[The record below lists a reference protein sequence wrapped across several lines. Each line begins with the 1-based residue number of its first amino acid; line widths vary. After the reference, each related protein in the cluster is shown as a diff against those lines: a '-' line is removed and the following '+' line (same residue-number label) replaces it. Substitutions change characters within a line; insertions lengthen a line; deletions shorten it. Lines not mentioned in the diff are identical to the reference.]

1 MDIFLVLL
9 IAAVASY
16 LLGSVSFAVIVSK
29 IVTKKDVRQ
38 MGSGNA
44 GMTNVMR
51 TVGVV
56 PGAITFLL
64 DLGKAAGACLIGRYI
79 LFDYLFA
86 QTGSILFFP
95 IYGAYFCGILCQLGH
110 IYPVFFGFK
119 GGKAVAVS
127 AGVMLACNWR
137 AFIIGIL
144 IFVAVF
150 IFTRTVS
157 IGSLCTVIVVP
168 FAILLFGTS
177 PYRWVE
183 FLLCALVA
191 AVVIIMHRS
200 NIERIKKG
208 EEKPLTVKGERKN
221 G

>member
-1 MDIFLVLL
+1 MDIVLVLL
-9 IAAVASY
+9 IAAAVGY
-16 LLGSVSFAVIVSK
+16 GLGSISFAVIISK
-29 IVTKKDVRQ
+29 IVTKKDVRK

-79 LFDYLFA
+79 LFDYLYT
-86 QTGSILFFP
+86 QTGSIYFLP
-95 IYGAYFCGILCQLGH
+95 VYGAYFCGILCQLGH

-144 IFVAVF
+144 IFLAVF

-157 IGSLCTVIVVP
+157 IGSLCAVTVVP

-191 AVVIIMHRS
+191 AIVIIMHRS

-208 EEKPLTVKGERKN
+208 EEKPLVIKEDKMHG
-221 G
+221 